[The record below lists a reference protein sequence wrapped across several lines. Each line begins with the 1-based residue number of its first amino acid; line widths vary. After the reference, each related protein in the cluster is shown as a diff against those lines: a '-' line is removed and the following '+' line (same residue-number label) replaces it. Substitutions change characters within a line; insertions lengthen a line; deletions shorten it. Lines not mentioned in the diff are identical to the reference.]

1 MDEEGEK
8 LYTQWCQLL
17 SEKKK
22 EQNEWTQPHSN
33 AQIIHLVCSF
43 FYRQYYIVLYTVVLF
58 TPQWAANK
66 LKTTWAKY
74 LEKLRTFNHY

>member
-22 EQNEWTQPHSN
+22 GQNEWTQPHSN
-33 AQIIHLVCSF
+33 NQIIHLVIHF
-43 FYRQYYIVLYTVVLF
+43 LQILLYMVVLF
-58 TPQWAANK
+58 TLQWAADT
-66 LKTTWAKY
+66 LKTT
-74 LEKLRTFNHY
+74 

>member
-22 EQNEWTQPHSN
+22 DRMSGLSLIQMIKLYTLY
-33 AQIIHLVCSF
+33 IHF
-43 FYRQYYIVLYTVVLF
+43 WQIVLYMVVLF
-58 TPQWAANK
+58 TLQWAADT

-74 LEKLRTFNHY
+74 FQKLRTFNHYWN